1 MSRRVP
7 TLAASLVW
15 ASPLVVPLASVPL
28 YGGDTPAATL
38 TLSGIAFVLAALAVI
53 FSPRRPMQLPL
64 VAAFFYV
71 TLIAFARY
79 QGWLSS
85 GAHEYAALGAC
96 GAICLVGYLAGHN
109 GRLVE
114 RLWQWTFWAGGVL
127 AIATFLDFALDPEL
141 SFGRPRP
148 YHSERLAAPFLS
160 ANTAATFYGIIAVM
174 SAAELSRILSAPA
187 AHPLRTVERI
197 VVGGLFPTTFLLF
210 ALSNIILSASRAGL
224 VVTST
229 ALLLLVLW
237 EVLSRLLRGR
247 LSLSLAKV
255 GSFGGVFIL
264 VAGALF
270 LASGDM
276 LQDRLASAGEDDTRI
291 VLLQAYS
298 SAVEMEPVFGHGLG
312 SFAWINDLIVTPK
325 NADLLQT
332 QGAAHNL
339 YLQWLLQA
347 GIVGT
352 ALLAII
358 LLPILLSIFLGLA
371 RRKRRTTYLRATLCI
386 VLLVGAHGMVDY
398 ALEIPMVAWWLA
410 WIIGLAAGLSV
421 KGGSRES

>member
-1 MSRRVP
+1 MSRRAP

-15 ASPLVVPLASVPL
+15 ASPLVVPLASIPL

-38 TLSGIAFVLAALAVI
+38 ALSGIAFLLAALAVI
-53 FSPRRPMQLPL
+53 FSPQRPIQLPL
-64 VAAFFYV
+64 VGAFFYV
-71 TLIAFARY
+71 AFIGFARY

-85 GAHEYAALGAC
+85 GVHEYAALGAS

-114 RLWQWTFWAGGVL
+114 RLWQWSLWAGGAL
-127 AIATFLDFALDPEL
+127 AVAAFLDFALDPEF

-187 AHPLRTVERI
+187 AHPLKTVERI
-197 VVGGLFPTTFLLF
+197 VVRGLFPTTFLLF
-210 ALSNIILSASRAGL
+210 AFSNVILSASRAGL
-224 VVTST
+224 VATST
-229 ALLLLVLW
+229 ALLFLVLW

-255 GSFGGVFIL
+255 SSFGGILIL

-270 LASGDM
+270 LASGDL

-291 VLLQAYS
+291 VLLQAYA
-298 SAVEMEPVFGHGLG
+298 SAVDLEPVFGHGLG
-312 SFAWINDLIVTPK
+312 SFAWVNDLIVTPE

-332 QGAAHNL
+332 QGAAHNV
-339 YLQWLLQA
+339 YLQWLIQA

-352 ALLAII
+352 ALLAFI
-358 LLPILLSIFLGLA
+358 LLPILLSIFMGLF
-371 RRKRRTTYLRATLCI
+371 RRRRRTTYLRATLCI
-386 VLLVGAHGMVDY
+386 VMLVGAHGMVDY
-398 ALEIPMVAWWLA
+398 ALEIPMVAWWFA

-421 KGGSRES
+421 KGASHEN

>member
-38 TLSGIAFVLAALAVI
+38 ALSGIAFLLAALAVV
-53 FSPRRPMQLPL
+53 FSPQRPMQLPL
-64 VAAFFYV
+64 IGAFFYV
-71 TLIAFARY
+71 AFIAFARF
-79 QGWLSS
+79 QGWLAS

-114 RLWQWTFWAGGVL
+114 RLWLWSLWAGGAL
-127 AIATFLDFALDPEL
+127 AVAAFLDFALDPEL
-141 SFGRPRP
+141 SFGRARP

-174 SAAELSRILSAPA
+174 SAAELSRILSTPTV
-187 AHPLRTVERI
+187 HPLKTVEHI
-197 VVGGLFPTTFLLF
+197 VVRGLFPTTFLLF
-210 ALSNIILSASRAGL
+210 SFSNVILSASRAGL
-224 VVTST
+224 LVTSS
-229 ALLLLVLW
+229 ALLVLVLW
-237 EVLSRLLRGR
+237 EVFSRLRRGR

-255 GSFGGVFIL
+255 GSFGGVLIT

-270 LASGDM
+270 LASGEL
-276 LQDRLASAGEDDTRI
+276 LQDRLAGAGEDDTRI

-298 SAVEMEPVFGHGLG
+298 GAIELEPAFGHGLG
-312 SFAWINDLIVTPK
+312 SFTWINDLIVTPE
-325 NADLLQT
+325 NVDLLQT
-332 QGAAHNL
+332 QGAAHNV
-339 YLQWLLQA
+339 YLQWLIQA
-347 GIVGT
+347 GLVGT
-352 ALLAII
+352 VLLALIV
-358 LLPILLSIFLGLA
+358 LPILLSIFLGLL
-371 RRKRRTTYLRATLCI
+371 RRRRRTTYLRAALCI

-398 ALEIPMVAWWLA
+398 ALEIPLVAWWLA
-410 WIIGLAAGLSV
+410 WIVGLAAGLSV
-421 KGGSRES
+421 KEGNRAS